1 MESGSTL
8 AKERVLKVVKTIG
21 GKARVKHELAFR
33 EWEVIYYV

>member
-1 MESGSTL
+1 MESGSKL